1 MTRSLQFCIA
11 GFLDFSSTRGMAL
24 PFRIK
29 FAVLAALMVPPGRTP
44 PGTDGLGL
52 ATKTPGIVDGYQ
64 KIHENF
70 FFIKIGD
77 CEVFISVQIY
87 PTKFNLHYSNPN
99 LIIYNL
105 SLKDFLFITYSF

>member
-11 GFLDFSSTRGMAL
+11 GFFDFSSTRGMAL

-64 KIHENF
+64 KYMKT
-70 FFIKIGD
+70 FFIKIRD

-87 PTKFNLHYSNPN
+87 PTKFNLHYNNPI

>member
-64 KIHENF
+64 KYMKTF
-70 FFIKIGD
+70 FVNKN
-77 CEVFISVQIY
+77 S
-87 PTKFNLHYSNPN
+87 
-99 LIIYNL
+99 
-105 SLKDFLFITYSF
+105 